1 MKALVR
7 YGNQK
12 GEMEIRDV
20 VAPVPSD
27 TQALIRV
34 KAVGVCG
41 TDVHMYHG
49 EIETPT
55 PITIGHEFCGI
66 VESVGSKVTKVK
78 VNDRVVSRL
87 NVGVCGTCIPC
98 LKGNPQM
105 CAQRKT
111 PGVVA
116 DGADAE
122 YICMDESQLIV
133 ISEKIK
139 DQHAAIVEPMAI
151 CAHALER
158 CPVENEDTVVIFGP
172 GPIGLI
178 AAQMAKLAGAAQ
190 VIIVGTDID
199 KKARIPAAQKMKI
212 DYILNA
218 SKDDVVGKVLELTK
232 GQGADLVIEA
242 SGAEPAINQAIDVV
256 RRHGRL
262 CVVGLP
268 GKPKTNV
275 KWLLAATKAI
285 SIIFSYSSSP
295 YSWNI
300 ALSMLERGAFDADPI
315 VTHVHAVDQYKT
327 MFDEIEKGNVVK
339 GVFIP

>member
-7 YGNQK
+7 YGNSAD
-12 GEMEIRDV
+12 EMEIRDV
-20 VAPVPSD
+20 EVPIPSD

-49 EIETPT
+49 EIETPV

-66 VESVGSKVTKVK
+66 VESTGSKVTKVK
-78 VNDRVVSRL
+78 KNDRVVSRL

-98 LKGNPQM
+98 LKGSPHM
-105 CAQRKT
+105 CKNRKT

-133 ISEKIK
+133 ISEKIE
-139 DQHAAIVEPMAI
+139 DQYAAIVEPMAI

-158 CPVENEDTVVIFGP
+158 CPVENEDTVVVFGP

-178 AAQMAKLAGAAQ
+178 AAQMAKLAGASK
-190 VIIVGTDID
+190 VIIVGTDVD
-199 KKARIPAAQKMKI
+199 EKARIPAARKLKI
-212 DYILNA
+212 DYIFNA
-218 SKDDVVGKVLELTK
+218 SKEDVIAKVLELTK

-268 GKPKTNV
+268 GKAKTSV
-275 KWLLAATKAI
+275 KWSLAATKAI

-300 ALSMLERGAFDADPI
+300 ALSMLERGAFDAEPI
-315 VTHVHAVDQYKT
+315 VTHVLGVEQYQE
-327 MFDEIEKGNVVK
+327 MFEEISKGNVVK